1 MKLERLRLNDTNDLA
16 VIILRNCF
24 LISVSMILF
33 KSFLDALFSALSLN
47 DNFQASIDDLVS
59 ILSVVADKE
68 TKQHYSI

>member
-59 ILSVVADKE
+59 ILSV
-68 TKQHYSI
+68 Y